1 MRLKDNSTKQLYY
14 NSNEKY
20 QVYDFA
26 KKLSSFICNNCKSY
40 STIVFLCIGTD
51 RATGDS
57 LGPLIG
63 YKLKKSLLE
72 NAVIY
77 GTLENPVHA
86 KNLIDTISYIN
97 KTHESPFIIAI
108 DACLGKMDHIGL
120 INIGKGPLLPGSG
133 VNKTL
138 PPVGDIN
145 ITGIVNFSGF
155 MDIMILQN
163 TRLNIV
169 MEMADFITL
178 GIKRALSMVSYSYNI
193 V

>member
-1 MRLKDNSTKQLYY
+1 MRLKENPSKQLYY

-20 QVYDFA
+20 EVYEFA
-26 KKLSSFICNNCKSY
+26 KKLSSLIIDNCS
-40 STIVFLCIGTD
+40 SRSSIVILCIGTD

-63 YKLKKSLLE
+63 YKLKKSMLK
-72 NAVIY
+72 NVVVY

-86 KNLIDTISYIN
+86 KNLVETVEYIN
-97 KTHESPFIIAI
+97 KMYDNPFIIAI
-108 DACLGKMDHIGL
+108 DACLGKMDHIGF
-120 INIGKGPLLPGSG
+120 INIGEGPLVPGSG

-178 GIKRALSMVSYSYNI
+178 GIKRALSLSSYTYNI